1 MTTQTTTT
9 THADPCPA
17 CDQADGVY
25 WVGSVEDSDTWACRY
40 CGTEWTITVDV
51 PQVS

>member
-9 THADPCPA
+9 HVDPCPA

-25 WVGSVEDSDTWACRY
+25 WVGSVEDSDTWACRP

-51 PQVS
+51 PQVSR